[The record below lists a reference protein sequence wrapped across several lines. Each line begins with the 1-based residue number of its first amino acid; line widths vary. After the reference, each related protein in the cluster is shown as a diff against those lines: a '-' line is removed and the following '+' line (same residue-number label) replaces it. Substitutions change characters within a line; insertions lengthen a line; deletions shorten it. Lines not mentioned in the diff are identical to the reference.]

1 MNYKE
6 IGKQIKR
13 KRIENK
19 LRQEDLAEMADL
31 STGYISQ
38 VECGKKA
45 PSLENFIIIANCLN
59 VSADELL
66 TSEINN
72 GHLLRMSAYLE
83 KMKDLSEEKQKI
95 ICDIIEVLLKN

>member
-66 TSEINN
+66 ASSFLPVKSITDISS
-72 GHLLRMSAYLE
+72 GYLR
-83 KMKDLSEEKQKI
+83 I
-95 ICDIIEVLLKN
+95 LKK

>member
-45 PSLENFIIIANCLN
+45 PSLENFIIIFLP
-59 VSADELL
+59 VKSITG
-66 TSEINN
+66 TSYGCPHI
-72 GHLLRMSAYLE
+72 
-83 KMKDLSEEKQKI
+83 
-95 ICDIIEVLLKN
+95 LKK

>member
-38 VECGKKA
+38 
-45 PSLENFIIIANCLN
+45 
-59 VSADELL
+59 
-66 TSEINN
+66 
-72 GHLLRMSAYLE
+72 
-83 KMKDLSEEKQKI
+83 QKYT
-95 ICDIIEVLLKN
+95 

>member
-31 STGYISQ
+31 STGYIKMCIRDSIN
-38 VECGKKA
+38 
-45 PSLENFIIIANCLN
+45 SL
-59 VSADELL
+59 SA
-66 TSEINN
+66 
-72 GHLLRMSAYLE
+72 
-83 KMKDLSEEKQKI
+83 
-95 ICDIIEVLLKN
+95 